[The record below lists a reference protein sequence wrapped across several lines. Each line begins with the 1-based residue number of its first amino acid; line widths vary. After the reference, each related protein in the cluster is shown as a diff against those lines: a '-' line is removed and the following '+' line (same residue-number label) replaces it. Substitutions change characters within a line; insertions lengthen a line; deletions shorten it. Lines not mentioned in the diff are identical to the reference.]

1 MMAKARF
8 RDVIDSDCQVEVM
21 MTRGLKGTEYMVKI
35 IDGSNA
41 AVLYL
46 DDATM
51 GLVLRTIGEGMKDVA
66 VQAIGER
73 IMENCRDK
81 PRMVRA

>member
-1 MMAKARF
+1 MAKVRF
-8 RDVIDSDCQVEVM
+8 KDETDSDCQVEVM
-21 MTRGLKGTEYMVKI
+21 MTRGLKGAEYMVKI
-35 IDGSNA
+35 TDGSHA

-51 GLVLRTIGEGMKDVA
+51 GLVLRTIGEGMKDVG
-66 VQAIGER
+66 VQAIGMR

-81 PRMVRA
+81 PRMVME